1 MISLHAIGETCET
14 DEIEEIIWKRGFR
27 SYSFFLFILIIGY
40 SGLSR
45 ISEILGIKLSNI
57 VITSSFMSISVP
69 KRKND
74 QQMEGHISV
83 LARSRK
89 LTCPVSIT
97 EKFLSLLP
105 LQDPKASLPIIC
117 RIVKTKKQE
126 CFHDFL
132 SISNTTA
139 LDTIRKFIAPIVS
152 QPTKQFATHAQ
163 FKDWR
168 RQ

>member
-1 MISLHAIGETCET
+1 
-14 DEIEEIIWKRGFR
+14 
-27 SYSFFLFILIIGY
+27 
-40 SGLSR
+40 
-45 ISEILGIKLSNI
+45 
-57 VITSSFMSISVP
+57 MSISVP

-89 LTCPVSIT
+89 LTCPASIT
-97 EKFLSLLP
+97 EKLLSLLP
-105 LQDPKASLPIIC
+105 LQDPKASLPVIR

-126 CFHDFL
+126 RFHDFL
-132 SISNTTA
+132 SISYTTA